1 MEEEEIYRAAAAAAG
16 EECDGC
22 YREARRGEAGD
33 ILVHRDSGWL
43 AGWGECGVGSGQAS
57 SSGRKET
64 DSGCRRGHGRW
75 LARRRPY
82 YFSVSF
88 FFLFFSFFILFSFC
102 DFVGR
107 DFSFWVL

>member
-57 SSGRKET
+57 FLGEEGDRQRMQT
-64 DSGCRRGHGRW
+64 RTW
-75 LARRRPY
+75 PLAGATPAVLFLRL
-82 YFSVSF
+82 F